1 MVKSTAKKETEKK
14 VDYTVEVIRAKE
26 VKLGTIAFDVNV
38 NGVTIYGC
46 FYKAGISKKTNKD
59 YELISFPQRKGTDDK
74 YYNIAWFPISADV
87 KAEIIKQLGDLV

>member
-14 VDYTVEVIRAKE
+14 VDYQIEVIRAKE

-59 YELISFPQRKGTDDK
+59 YELINFPQRKGTDDK
-74 YYNIAWFPISADV
+74 YYNIALFPISADV
-87 KAEIIKQLGDLV
+87 KAEIIKQLGELV